1 MQLQSMKNEEKL
13 INNILFLY
21 ILGVAISGWAFV
33 MIFLNGGPREC
44 IFLLT
49 GLAAVITK
57 LFEKN
62 LGSRAKYVYAC
73 IPPVLGAVTAAV
85 SCTNDSAGY
94 ICLTHYYFVATLLL
108 VPFYEQKL
116 IRTSYIVTVVVN
128 AGMMIVFP
136 AGFLKLHSVIGWV
149 FTMIVYTVL
158 VAACCFIS
166 YRATILFGM
175 VEKKEEDLK
184 NVLDE
189 IQGL

>member
-1 MQLQSMKNEEKL
+1 MKNEEKL

-108 VPFYEQKL
+108 VPFYEQK
-116 IRTSYIVTVVVN
+116 
-128 AGMMIVFP
+128 
-136 AGFLKLHSVIGWV
+136 IG
-149 FTMIVYTVL
+149 
-158 VAACCFIS
+158 
-166 YRATILFGM
+166 RAH
-175 VEKKEEDLK
+175 V
-184 NVLDE
+184 
-189 IQGL
+189 